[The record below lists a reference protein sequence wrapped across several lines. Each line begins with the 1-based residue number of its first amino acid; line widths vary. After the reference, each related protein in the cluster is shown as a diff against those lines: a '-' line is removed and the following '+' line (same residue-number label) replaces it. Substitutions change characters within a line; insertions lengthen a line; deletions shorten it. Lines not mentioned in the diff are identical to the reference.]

1 MSRPRNP
8 DPGDEARR
16 EAIHAAD
23 SALNR
28 AVMSKRALLADGS
41 LTPSGYCSECW
52 KIIAARKN
60 AACLI
65 ERDHPVNVKEVA
77 SV

>member
-16 EAIHAAD
+16 EAIHTAD
-23 SALNR
+23 ISLNR

-41 LTPSGYCSECW
+41 LTPIGYCAECW
-52 KIIAARKN
+52 KIIAVRKGAARR
-60 AACLI
+60 I
-65 ERDHPVNVKEVA
+65 ERDHPVNVKEATV
-77 SV
+77 